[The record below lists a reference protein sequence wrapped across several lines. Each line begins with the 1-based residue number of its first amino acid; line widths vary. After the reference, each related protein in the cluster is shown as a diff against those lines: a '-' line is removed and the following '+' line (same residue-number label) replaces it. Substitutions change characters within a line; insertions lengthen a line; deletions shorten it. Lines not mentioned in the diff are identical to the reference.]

1 MSQHTIITN
10 DTHLAYL
17 TSWECN
23 YYDDSD
29 FWGLAWDTNSL
40 AFVRYSEGSTRYAGC
55 DVTRV
60 RPITDAER
68 AEARAALIAI
78 LEAHAAAKA
87 AQDRENPSEFE
98 RNERVEAKRVFRSRK
113 TGDVIEVGAT
123 GSIFWSSRE
132 FFRGKL
138 LVRVGVAYDDGR
150 KLFHDGNV
158 VRRVVTRDHGHLIN
172 CYIKEGSEHWRA
184 AVDLPGEIRQRH

>member
-1 MSQHTIITN
+1 MQNTTN
-10 DTHLAYL
+10 TSSLAFL
-17 TSWECN
+17 AQWECN

-29 FWGLAWDTNSL
+29 FWALAWNVDTKE
-40 AFVRYSEGSTRYAGC
+40 FVRFSQGSTRYAGC
-55 DVTRV
+55 DVTPV

-68 AEARAALIAI
+68 AEARAALVAI

-87 AQDRENPSEFE
+87 AQDRENPTEFE

-113 TGDVIEVGAT
+113 TGDVIQPGAT

-132 FFRGKL
+132 FLRGKL

-158 VRRVVTRDHGHLIN
+158 VRRAAARDHSHLISL
-172 CYIKEGSEHWRA
+172 YMKEGSEHWRA
-184 AVDLPGEIRQRH
+184 AVDLPAEIRQRAF